1 MRLIT
6 KEETKARLEQ
16 YAGLRLELHNRLQ
29 QLARLQ
35 QADRD
40 RPLMTGSRA
49 EEYARRIAL
58 IVQHNRQELEAIERA
73 VDTLPN
79 PMEREVL
86 RLRYLESE
94 ENPKSRFVG
103 VRISTWSEVAFA
115 IQGSSC
121 DAAIYRTTRLHDKA
135 ISHLAASWKDQGEQ

>member
-40 RPLMTGSRA
+40 RPLLTGSRA
-49 EEYARRIAL
+49 EEYARRIAGT
-58 IVQHNRQELEAIERA
+58 VQRNRRELAEVEAA
-73 VDTLPN
+73 VTALTDPI
-79 PMEREVL
+79 EREVL
-86 RLRYLESE
+86 RLRYMASE
-94 ENPKSRFVG
+94 TCRPMPWAQVADNIMHRYDQAVLHFIHRAHKKALQHLTDIWQKS
-103 VRISTWSEVAFA
+103 
-115 IQGSSC
+115 
-121 DAAIYRTTRLHDKA
+121 
-135 ISHLAASWKDQGEQ
+135 EQ